1 MEDRFRALL
10 DRVSGAITGR
20 PPSHLTIG
28 EAEWAMGAMLEGA
41 VSLPRVTAMLLALR
55 AKGPTAEEL
64 AGSAR
69 AARAR
74 VRFPELP
81 EGTVVMSTS
90 RRGKTRSP
98 PLGLAAAAAAAA
110 CGARVLV
117 QASPGY
123 EGSGVT
129 LGDVW
134 ERAGGRLDASPE
146 SVADSLARHGL
157 ACWRPRVGL
166 PGWQTMLDVEPDL
179 GLRLLPDVIGKLLLP
194 PQCRVVVAA
203 MPGPVLGR
211 AGEALQV
218 LGHPRA
224 LIVQGVE
231 GSVDAA
237 LTRPTRGL
245 RLEGGAHAPLRLRCE
260 DFGML
265 LESEPA
271 MPALPERTAAGLN
284 GTRMALMG
292 GGSPYA
298 SVAALGAALI
308 LSLLEERLALA
319 EGVARAQEM
328 LDSGA
333 AQRAWDGA
341 LGASTDPGPDGCG
354 KDSGSA

>member
-10 DRVSGAITGR
+10 DKASGAITGR
-20 PPSHLTIG
+20 PPTHLTIE
-28 EAEWAMGAMLEGA
+28 EAEWAMSAMLEGA
-41 VSLPRVTAMLLALR
+41 VSLPRLTAMLLALR

-81 EGTVVMSTS
+81 AGAVVISTS
-90 RRGKTRSP
+90 RRGKVRSP

-134 ERAGGRLDASPE
+134 ECAGGTLDAPPE
-146 SVADSLARHGL
+146 AVADSLTRNGL
-157 ACWRPRVGL
+157 ACWRPQVGL
-166 PGWQTMLDVEPDL
+166 AGWQAMLDVEPDL

-194 PQCRVVVAA
+194 PQCRVLVAA

-237 LTRPTRGL
+237 LTRATRGL
-245 RLEGGAHAPLRLRCE
+245 RLDGGVHAPLRLRCE
-260 DFGML
+260 DYGML
-265 LESEPA
+265 QASEPA
-271 MPALPERTAAGLN
+271 LPALPDRAQAGLN

-292 GGSPYA
+292 GGSPHA

-308 LSLLEERLALA
+308 LSLLDDRMALA
-319 EGVARAQEM
+319 EGVARAQET

-333 AQRAWDGA
+333 AQARWDAA
-341 LGASTDPGPDGCG
+341 LTTL
-354 KDSGSA
+354 GSRSP